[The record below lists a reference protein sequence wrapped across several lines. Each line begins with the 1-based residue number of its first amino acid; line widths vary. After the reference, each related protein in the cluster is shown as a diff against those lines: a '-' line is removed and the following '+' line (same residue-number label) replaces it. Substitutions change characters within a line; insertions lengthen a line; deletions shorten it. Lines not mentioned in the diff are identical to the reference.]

1 MVHIAADTSEA
12 LLVLTGFN
20 AGGILT
26 FFGKQPTFLVCFWW
40 TTQPEQSSTGLT
52 LKDIKSNCIKIQ
64 SQPGCWKQNTPHKKK
79 RDKFKQSF
87 ISQHDFT

>member
-1 MVHIAADTSEA
+1 MVHIAADTSEE

-26 FFGKQPTFLVCFWW
+26 FFVKQPTFLVCFWQ

-52 LKDIKSNCIKIQ
+52 LKDIK
-64 SQPGCWKQNTPHKKK
+64 
-79 RDKFKQSF
+79 
-87 ISQHDFT
+87 

>member
-1 MVHIAADTSEA
+1 MVHIAADTSEE

-26 FFGKQPTFLVCFWW
+26 FFVKQPTILVCFWR

-52 LKDIKSNCIKIQ
+52 LKDIK
-64 SQPGCWKQNTPHKKK
+64 
-79 RDKFKQSF
+79 
-87 ISQHDFT
+87 

>member
-1 MVHIAADTSEA
+1 MVHIAADTSEE

-26 FFGKQPTFLVCFWW
+26 FVKQPKFLVCFWW

-52 LKDIKSNCIKIQ
+52 SRDIKSNCIKIQ
-64 SQPGCWKQNTPHKKK
+64 SQPRCWKQNLTKKK
-79 RDKFKQSF
+79 KINSNSPSL
-87 ISQHDFT
+87 IST